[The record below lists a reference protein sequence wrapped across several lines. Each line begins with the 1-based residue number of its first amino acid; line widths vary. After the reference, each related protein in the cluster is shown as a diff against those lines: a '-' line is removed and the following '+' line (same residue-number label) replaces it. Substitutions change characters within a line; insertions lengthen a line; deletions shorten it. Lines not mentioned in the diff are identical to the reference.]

1 MKFTKSKLSMAI
13 IIAMTPFAYAEE
25 NLQLEEITVTAEQQ
39 LKQSLGVSQLPAQ
52 EIEKVAVVNDVS
64 DLVRKMPGVNLTG
77 NTATGQ
83 RGNARQIDIRGMGP
97 ENTLILVDGRP
108 ITSRNSVR
116 YSWRGQRDTRGDSN
130 WVPVEDIESIE
141 VLRGPAAARYGS
153 GSMGGVVNIITK
165 KANNEFK
172 GSITYYTNQ
181 PEDSKEGA
189 TNRVGFNLS
198 GPLAQDK
205 LYFRLYGNWNKT
217 QADALDINPSSTTVA
232 TRNGRTT
239 TTIYRPA
246 GREGVRNKDIA
257 GQLSWKIDPRQRVD
271 LDISYSRQGNIF
283 AGDTQN
289 SSYTVED
296 GRAST
301 ITGLY
306 GAETNRMYRQS
317 YAVTHNGDWGWGTT
331 KFVAQFDRTTN
342 SRLNEALAGGPEGS
356 ILASTNNNYGFSD
369 SVLKTSRLAFETSI
383 PFSVA
388 VPNVITLGAEFNH
401 DSLDDPASM
410 TGQSSAANFSRFSG
424 VNRGKQSQDS
434 FSAFIED
441 NILISDKVNLIPAV
455 RFDHN
460 NRSGSKF
467 SPALNAFYYI
477 TDNLTLKGGIAQ
489 AYKAPNLYQST
500 EGYLLYTRGNGCPL
514 QSVSSITSCYLMGNS
529 NLKPETSWNKEIG
542 LEYNYADW
550 KASLAYFHND
560 YRNKIAAGTTILET
574 VNGHNLLQ
582 WENIPKAVVSG
593 IEGNLTIPLIDDV
606 LTWTNNFTYMIESKD
621 KSTGNPLSIIPK
633 YTINTFLDWQ
643 ITEQWDA
650 QLNATFYG
658 RQKPRQYAENN
669 IENNNGLSS
678 RVVGSYTL
686 VGLNTGYQFNKNLS
700 IRLGISNLFNKK
712 LYRENDGAS
721 TYNEPGRAYYGRVT
735 ISF

>member
-1 MKFTKSKLSMAI
+1 M
-13 IIAMTPFAYAEE
+13 
-25 NLQLEEITVTAEQQ
+25 
-39 LKQSLGVSQLPAQ
+39 
-52 EIEKVAVVNDVS
+52 
-64 DLVRKMPGVNLTG
+64 
-77 NTATGQ
+77 
-83 RGNARQIDIRGMGP
+83 
-97 ENTLILVDGRP
+97 
-108 ITSRNSVR
+108 
-116 YSWRGQRDTRGDSN
+116 
-130 WVPVEDIESIE
+130 
-141 VLRGPAAARYGS
+141 
-153 GSMGGVVNIITK
+153 VNIITK
-165 KANNEFK
+165 KASDHVK

-217 QADALDINPSSTTVA
+217 QADALDINGSDSTIT
-232 TRNGRTT
+232 
-239 TTIYRPA
+239 A

-271 LDISYSRQGNIF
+271 LDISYSRQGNIY
-283 AGDTQN
+283 AGDAQNNNMTQTN
-289 SSYTVED
+289 
-296 GRAST
+296 AQL
-301 ITGLY
+301 LY
-306 GAETNRMYRQS
+306 KSETNRMYRQS
-317 YAVTHNGDWGWGTT
+317 YAVTHNGDWDWGTS

-342 SRLNEALAGGPEGS
+342 SRLNEALMGGPEGRITS
-356 ILASTNNNYGFSD
+356 PTDDSRIQTLAPYGYVT
-369 SVLKTSRLAFETSI
+369 SVLKTSRLAFESNI
-383 PFSVA
+383 PFSLV
-388 VPNVITLGAEFNH
+388 VPNVVTLGAEFSH
-401 DSLDDPASM
+401 DSLDDLASM
-410 TGQSSAANFSRFSG
+410 RQNPEVSFLHYQNIYK
-424 VNRGKQSQDS
+424 GKQSQDN

-441 NILISDKVNLIPAV
+441 NILISNTFSFIPAL

-460 NRSGSKF
+460 SRSGSKI

-477 TDNLTLKGGIAQ
+477 TEYLTLKGGVAQ

-500 EGYLLYTRGNGCPL
+500 EGYLLYTAGNGCPL
-514 QSVSSITSCYLMGNS
+514 QSHGVSITQCYLMGNA

-542 LEYNYADW
+542 LEYSYADW

-593 IEGNLTIPLIDDV
+593 IEGNLTVPLMTDI
-606 LTWTNNFTYMIESKD
+606 LKWTTNFTYMIESKD

-643 ITEQWDA
+643 INEQWDA

-669 IENNNGLSS
+669 IEQNGSTRTGALPLSNEVNQKV
-678 RVVGSYTL
+678 RPSYTL
-686 VGLNTGYQFNKNLS
+686 VGINTGYKFNDYIQ

-712 LYRENDGAS
+712 FYRTNEGTN

-735 ISF
+735 VSF

>member
-1 MKFTKSKLSMAI
+1 MNLTKNKMTLAILMATS
-13 IIAMTPFAYAEE
+13 AWVSAEQTD
-25 NLQLEEITVTAEQQ
+25 QLEEITVTAEQQ
-39 LKQSLGVSQLPAQ
+39 LKQSLGVSQLPAK
-52 EIEKVAVVNDVS
+52 EIEKVAVVNDVA

-130 WVPVEDIESIE
+130 WVPVEEIESIE

-153 GSMGGVVNIITK
+153 GSMGGVVNITTK
-165 KANNEFK
+165 KASNEVK

-198 GPLAQDK
+198 GPLLQDK

-217 QADALDINPSSTTVA
+217 QADALDINSGVTSSMV
-232 TRNGRTT
+232 
-239 TTIYRPA
+239 A

-257 GQLSWKIDPRQRVD
+257 GQLSWKIDPRQTID
-271 LDISYSRQGNIF
+271 LDISYSRQGNIY
-283 AGDTQN
+283 AGDSQN
-289 SSYTVED
+289 NNLSEEY
-296 GRAST
+296 ANA
-301 ITGLY
+301 LY
-306 GAETNRMYRQS
+306 KSETNRMYRQS
-317 YAVTHNGDWGWGTT
+317 YALTHNGDWSWGTT

-342 SRLNEALAGGPEGS
+342 TRLKEGLAGGPEGRINS
-356 ILASTNNNYGFSD
+356 LTDFTD
-369 SVLKTSRLAFETSI
+369 SVLKTSRLSFESSI
-383 PFSVA
+383 PFVLK
-388 VPNVITLGAEFNH
+388 VPNVVTIGADFTH

-410 TGQSSAANFSRFSG
+410 QGQSVATGTSFSRFSD

-441 NILISDKVNLIPAV
+441 NILLSDQVNLIPAL

-460 NRSGSKF
+460 SRSGSEF
-467 SPALNAFYYI
+467 SPALNAFYNI
-477 TDNLTLKGGIAQ
+477 TENFTLKGGIAR

-514 QSVSSITSCYLMGNS
+514 QSAGSVTSCYLMGNAD
-529 NLKPETSWNKEIG
+529 LKPETSWNKEVG
-542 LEYNYADW
+542 FEYHYADW

-560 YRNKIAAGTTILET
+560 YRNKISAGTEILET
-574 VNGHNLLQ
+574 VNGHHLLQ
-582 WENIPKAVVSG
+582 WTNIPKAVVSG
-593 IEGNLTIPLIDDV
+593 VEGNLTIPLLTDV

-643 ITEQWDA
+643 INAKWDA

-658 RQKPRQYAENN
+658 RQKPRKYAENN
-669 IENNNGLSS
+669 TENTNGLSTTE
-678 RVVGSYTL
+678 VGAYTL
-686 VGLNTGYQFNKNLS
+686 VGINTGYQFNQNLS
-700 IRLGISNLFNKK
+700 VRVGISNLFNKK
-712 LYRENDGAS
+712 LYRANDGAS

>member
-1 MKFTKSKLSMAI
+1 MNLTKNKLTIAILMATS
-13 IIAMTPFAYAEE
+13 AFVYAEE
-25 NLQLEEITVTAEQQ
+25 TDQLDEITVTAEQQ
-39 LKQSLGVSQLPAQ
+39 LKQSLGVSQLPAK

-64 DLVRKMPGVNLTG
+64 DLVRKMPGVNLTSNSANG
-77 NTATGQ
+77 E

-97 ENTLILVDGRP
+97 ENTLILIDGRP
-108 ITSRNSVR
+108 VTSRNSVR

-130 WVPVEDIESIE
+130 WVPVEEIESIE

-153 GSMGGVVNIITK
+153 GSMGGVVNITTK
-165 KANNEFK
+165 KATNEVK

-181 PEDSKEGA
+181 PEDSKEGN

-217 QADALDINPSSTTVA
+217 KPDALNINSNADSTTI
-232 TRNGRTT
+232 T
-239 TTIYRPA
+239 A

-257 GQLSWKIDPRQRVD
+257 GQLSWKIDPRQTVD
-271 LDISYSRQGNIF
+271 LDISYSRQGNLF
-283 AGDTQN
+283 AGDSQHSNMTESQAQ
-289 SSYTVED
+289 S
-296 GRAST
+296 
-301 ITGLY
+301 LY
-306 GAETNRMYRQS
+306 KSETNRMYRQS
-317 YAVTHNGDWGWGTT
+317 YSVTHNGDWGWGTT

-342 SRLNEALAGGPEGS
+342 SRLSEALAGGPEGRINS
-356 ILASTNNNYGFSD
+356 DTYFD

-383 PFSVA
+383 PFVLG
-388 VPNVITLGAEFNH
+388 VPNVVTMGVDFTH

-410 TGQSSAANFSRFSG
+410 RQSLANNATFSRFSG

-441 NILISDKVNLIPAV
+441 NILIINQVNLIPAL

-460 NRSGSKF
+460 SRSGSEF
-467 SPALNAFYYI
+467 SPALNAFYNI
-477 TDNLTLKGGIAQ
+477 TENFTIKGGIAR

-514 QSVSSITSCYLMGNS
+514 QSAGSVTSCYLMGNS
-529 NLKPETSWNKEIG
+529 DLKPETSWNKEIG
-542 LEYNYADW
+542 FEYHYADW

-560 YRNKIAAGTTILET
+560 YRNKISAGTEILET

-582 WENIPKAVVSG
+582 WENVPKAVVSG
-593 IEGNLTIPLIDDV
+593 VEGNLTIPLIADT

-643 ITEQWDA
+643 INEKWDA

-658 RQKPRQYAENN
+658 RQKPRKYAENN
-669 IENNNGLSS
+669 TENRNGLST
-678 RVVGSYTL
+678 REVGSYTL
-686 VGLNTGYQFNKNLS
+686 VGINTGYQFNKYLS
-700 IRLGISNLFNKK
+700 VRVGISNLFNKK
-712 LYRENDGAS
+712 LYRANDGAS